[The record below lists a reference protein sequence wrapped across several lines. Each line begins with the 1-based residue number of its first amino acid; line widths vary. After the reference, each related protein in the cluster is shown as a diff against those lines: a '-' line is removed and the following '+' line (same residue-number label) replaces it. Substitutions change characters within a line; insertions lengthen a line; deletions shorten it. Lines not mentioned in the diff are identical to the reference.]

1 MNEAKMTEIV
11 QQQLSSGLINMTQA
25 LVKLEGI
32 SAYEANKR
40 LQQDD
45 GVYNP
50 SLEAVSSFTDDGTN
64 ADIKEKESPKQALP
78 KDGKQVIDKK

>member
-50 SLEAVSSFTDDGTN
+50 SLEAVSSFTDNGEETEPLMKNNGKDVTDGN
-64 ADIKEKESPKQALP
+64 
-78 KDGKQVIDKK
+78 

>member
-32 SAYEANKR
+32 SAHEANKR

-64 ADIKEKESPKQALP
+64 ADDNDDKHKPILQ
-78 KDGKQVIDKK
+78 KDGKQVSEGK